1 MATAI
6 SRPGS
11 LSLIFYRMLL
21 WLRRSRAMALAMV
34 LLAPGIAGT
43 GVQWLHACPAE
54 AEVSADHQHHGSPPS
69 QPTGHSNGCECIGSC
84 ITAAL
89 VSGPAATVLAVLE
102 SPQPALVSLSDN
114 GFVPAG
120 TPTHLLPPATA
131 PPLS

>member
-1 MATAI
+1 VVVAI

-11 LSLIFYRMLL
+11 LSLILHCMFS

-43 GVQWLHACPAE
+43 GVQWLHSCPAE
-54 AEVSADHQHHGSPPS
+54 AEVAVDHQHHNSAPS
-69 QPTGHSNGCECIGSC
+69 EPAGHSNGCECIGSC

-89 VSGPAATVLAVLE
+89 VARPVAAILAILE
-102 SPQPALVSLSDN
+102 PPQPRLASFGAN

-131 PPLS
+131 PPLA

>member
-1 MATAI
+1 VATAI

-11 LSLIFYRMLL
+11 LSLILYRMLS

-34 LLAPGIAGT
+34 LMAPGIAGT
-43 GVQWLHACPAE
+43 GVQWLHSCPAE
-54 AEVSADHQHHGSPPS
+54 AEASADHQHHGSPQSEPA
-69 QPTGHSNGCECIGSC
+69 GHSNGCECIGSC
-84 ITAAL
+84 IMAAL
-89 VSGPAATVLAVLE
+89 VAGPAATVLAVLE
-102 SPQPALVSLSDN
+102 SPQPPVVSFSHH

>member
-1 MATAI
+1 MAAAI

-11 LSLIFYRMLL
+11 LSLILYRMLS
-21 WLRRSRAMALAMV
+21 WSRRSRAMALAMV
-34 LLAPGIAGT
+34 LLAPGITGT

-69 QPTGHSNGCECIGSC
+69 QPAGHSNGCECIGSC

-89 VSGPAATVLAVLE
+89 VARPAATILVVLE
-102 SPQPALVSLSDN
+102 PPQSRLVSFTDN

-120 TPTHLLPPATA
+120 IPSHLLPPATA

>member
-1 MATAI
+1 
-6 SRPGS
+6 
-11 LSLIFYRMLL
+11 
-21 WLRRSRAMALAMV
+21 MALAML

-43 GVQWLHACPAE
+43 GIQWLHACPTQAE
-54 AEVSADHQHHGSPPS
+54 ISVDHQHHESPPS
-69 QPTGHSNGCECIGSC
+69 EPAGHSNGCECIGSC

-89 VSGPAATVLAVLE
+89 VAGPAATILAVLE
-102 SPQPALVSLSDN
+102 SPQPRLVTFSDN